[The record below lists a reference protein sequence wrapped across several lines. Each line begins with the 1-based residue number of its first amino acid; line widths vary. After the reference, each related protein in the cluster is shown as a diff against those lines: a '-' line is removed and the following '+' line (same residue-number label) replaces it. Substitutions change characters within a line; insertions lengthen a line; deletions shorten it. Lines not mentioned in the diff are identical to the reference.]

1 MHRLSFRQE
10 GDRRGWW
17 FDSLRRMFESFVHKV
32 KVVLTDEILRT
43 RILFVLGAL
52 VVFRLLAAIPVPGV
66 SASALESFLS
76 GNQFFGLLN
85 IFSGGGFSNLSIVM
99 LGVGPYI
106 TASIV
111 MQLLTILVPA
121 LKEMYQEEG
130 DSGRQRFAQ
139 YSRYLTIPLAFIQA
153 FAFLLLLQQ
162 NGIVPGLTL
171 FQLTVNIFVVAAGS
185 ILLMWLG
192 ELISEFGVGNGVSL
206 LIFAGIVSRIP
217 SDLSKLVFSFD
228 VSQLPAYLGF
238 AAAAIVI
245 MAGVVFIT
253 EAERPI
259 PVTYARRVRG
269 NRVLGGISTYL
280 PLRVNQAGV
289 IPIIFALSFLLFPQM
304 IATFLSHASISWL
317 AAAGSAV
324 VSALANQWV
333 YGGLYF
339 FFVVV
344 FTYFYT
350 AITFEPHQIAK
361 NLQKNGA
368 FIPGVRPGATTSDY
382 LGNII
387 TRITLVGALF
397 LGVLAVL
404 PIVLQGLTGIT
415 AVTIGGTALLIAVS
429 VVLDLVKKID
439 AQTSIREY

>member
-1 MHRLSFRQE
+1 ML
-10 GDRRGWW
+10 
-17 FDSLRRMFESFVHKV
+17 ESFLRKV
-32 KVVLTDEILRT
+32 KLVLGDGVLRQ

-66 SASALESFLS
+66 NVASLEAYLNS
-76 GNQFFGLLN
+76 NQFLGLLN

-111 MQLLTILVPA
+111 MQLMTILVPK

-130 DSGRQRFAQ
+130 DAGRQRFSQ
-139 YSRYLTIPLAFIQA
+139 YSRYLSVPLAFLQA
-153 FAFLLLLQQ
+153 FAFLLILQQ
-162 NGIVPGLTL
+162 NGVVPGLTL
-171 FQLTVNIFVVAAGS
+171 FGLMVNVTVIAAGS
-185 ILLMWLG
+185 IFLMWIG

-206 LIFAGIVSRIP
+206 IIFAGIVAQIP
-217 SDLSKLVFSFD
+217 SIISQTIFSFD
-228 VSQLPAYLGF
+228 VAQLPAYIGF
-238 AAAAIVI
+238 GAAAAII
-245 MAGVVFIT
+245 MTGVVFIT

-269 NRVLGGISTYL
+269 NKVLGGISTYL

-304 IATFLSHASISWL
+304 IATFLSHVSIPWIASG
-317 AAAGSAV
+317 ASAV
-324 VSALANQWV
+324 VALLANQWV
-333 YGGLYF
+333 YGVMYFGL
-339 FFVVV
+339 VVL

-368 FIPGVRPGATTSDY
+368 FIPGVRPGATTSEY

-397 LGVLAVL
+397 LGCLAVL
-404 PIVLQGLTGIT
+404 PIVLQGITGIT
-415 AVTIGGTALLIAVS
+415 AITIGGTALLIAVS
-429 VVLDLVKKID
+429 VVLDVVKKID

>member
-1 MHRLSFRQE
+1 MGEAFIR
-10 GDRRGWW
+10 
-17 FDSLRRMFESFVHKV
+17 KV
-32 KVVLTDEILRT
+32 KLVFEDAELRS

-52 VVFRLLAAIPVPGV
+52 VVFRFLAAIPTPGIDAAQL
-66 SASALESFLS
+66 SAFLQN
-76 GNQFFGLLN
+76 NQFFGLLN

-111 MQLLTILVPA
+111 MQLMTILVPK

-130 DSGRQRFAQ
+130 DAGRERFMQ
-139 YSRYLTIPLAFIQA
+139 YSRYLTVPLAFVQA
-153 FAFLLLLQQ
+153 FGFILLLQQ
-162 NGIVPGLTL
+162 NGILPALTL
-171 FQLTVNIFVVAAGS
+171 SQLLTNMTVIAAGS
-185 ILLMWLG
+185 MLLMWIG

-206 LIFAGIVSRIP
+206 IIFAGIVSRIP
-217 SDLSKLVFSFD
+217 NDISQFAFSFD

-238 AAAAIVI
+238 AAAALVI
-245 MAGVVFIT
+245 MGGVVFIT

-269 NRVLGGISTYL
+269 MKVMGGISTYL

-289 IPIIFALSFLLFPQM
+289 IPIVFALSILLFPQM
-304 IATFLSHASISWL
+304 IATFLSKSSIAIVASGAST
-317 AAAGSAV
+317 V
-324 VSALANQWV
+324 VAWLANQWV
-333 YGGLYF
+333 YGILYF
-339 FFVVV
+339 GFVFM

-368 FIPGVRPGATTSDY
+368 FVPGVRPGLTTSEY

-397 LGVLAVL
+397 LGSLAVL
-404 PIVLQGLTGIT
+404 PLILKGITGIT
-415 AVTIGGTALLIAVS
+415 ALTIGGTALLIVVS
-429 VVLDLVKKID
+429 VVLDVVKKID

>member
-1 MHRLSFRQE
+1 M
-10 GDRRGWW
+10 W
-17 FDSLRRMFESFVHKV
+17 ESFVHKM
-32 KVVLTDEILRT
+32 KVVLSDETLRS
-43 RILFVLGAL
+43 RVLFVLGAL
-52 VVFRLLAAIPVPGV
+52 VVFRFLAAIPIPGINI
-66 SASALESFLS
+66 AQLEAFL
-76 GNQFFGLLN
+76 NNYQFFGLLN
-85 IFSGGGFSNLSIVM
+85 VFSGGGFSTLSIVM

-111 MQLLTILVPA
+111 MQLMTILIPK

-130 DSGRQRFAQ
+130 DSGRQRFMQ
-139 YSRYLTIPLAFIQA
+139 YSRYLTLPLAFIQA
-153 FAFLLLLQQ
+153 FGFLLLLQQ
-162 NGIVPGLTL
+162 NGIVQNLTL
-171 FQLTVNIFVVAAGS
+171 LQLGTNMCVIAAGS
-185 ILLMWLG
+185 ILLMWIG

-206 LIFAGIVSRIP
+206 IIFAGIVSRLP
-217 SDLSKLVFSFD
+217 SALSQVVFSFD
-228 VSQLPAYLGF
+228 IAQLPAYIGF
-238 AAAAIVI
+238 AAAALAI

-269 NRVLGGISTYL
+269 QRVMGGVSTYL

-289 IPIIFALSFLLFPQM
+289 IPIVFALSILLFPQM
-304 IATFLSHASISWL
+304 IATFLSHSAISAVATAASF
-317 AAAGSAV
+317 V

-333 YGGLYF
+333 YGILDF
-339 FFVVV
+339 FLVVI

-368 FIPGVRPGATTSDY
+368 FIPGVRPGGQTSEY
-382 LGNII
+382 LANII

-404 PIVLQGLTGIT
+404 PLILKGVTGIT
-415 AVTIGGTALLIAVS
+415 AITIGGTALLIVVS
-429 VVLDLVKKID
+429 VVLDVVKKVD